1 MNYSYVM
8 GIDNIDQLNNSGCI
22 INKYGKN
29 YGVIF
34 SNDKKNLFEKFII
47 ENLNNGFW
55 NEYLGDNKVFIF
67 KFKNGD
73 VKKYILSDEN
83 QNEILEL
90 CRMFANYNFISIEDM
105 LRNNKF
111 YKETFY
117 KES

>member
-47 ENLNNGFW
+47 ENLNNGF
-55 NEYLGDNKVFIF
+55 
-67 KFKNGD
+67 
-73 VKKYILSDEN
+73 
-83 QNEILEL
+83 
-90 CRMFANYNFISIEDM
+90 
-105 LRNNKF
+105 
-111 YKETFY
+111 
-117 KES
+117 